1 MSRAKHTPG
10 PWDFYTKPQP
20 NGCPIVGARGLMVA
34 MLAHSINYEDQKQEA
49 IANARLISAAP
60 ELLEAAKMVLAWH
73 DAETDPSGTTFWERV
88 EMCRES
94 EDALRTAVE
103 KATGEA
109 Q

>member
-1 MSRAKHTPG
+1 MSQAKHTPG
-10 PWDFYTKPQP
+10 PWVWTPESE
-20 NGCPIVGARGLMVA
+20 
-34 MLAHSINYEDQKQEA
+34 SIHGYSPEGEALVVVYELNTNEA
-49 IANARLISAAP
+49 DARLIAAAP

-109 Q
+109 K